1 MCHDLN
7 QDIKFTLSDLKSRW
21 IFHTFSVT
29 IFLISVLQHPSVSYL
44 IYPMCRNIK
53 KSDKLLFRTQLWNLD
68 FYLHLCNNVKCK
80 CLAWS
85 QCYLTLG
92 MKFSAKL
99 SSPKIL
105 PFQKCK
111 IEKRWS
117 TRFLAN
123 LSHLE
128 AFSPS
133 QRISALL
140 NPRQAASCPNI
151 SPVFLHHLTW
161 IMKYENKKYMTYY

>member
-7 QDIKFTLSDLKSRW
+7 QDITFTLSDLKSRW

-44 IYPMCRNIK
+44 IYPMCGNIK

-80 CLAWS
+80 YLARS

-92 MKFSAKL
+92 IKFLAKL
-99 SSPKIL
+99 SSPKN
-105 PFQKCK
+105 FTFSKMQNRKEVKHK
-111 IEKRWS
+111 IPGKS
-117 TRFLAN
+117 
-123 LSHLE
+123 
-128 AFSPS
+128 FSPRS
-133 QRISALL
+133 LLTFSADLSSPQSTASCLLSKHFPRIS
-140 NPRQAASCPNI
+140 
-151 SPVFLHHLTW
+151 SPPHLDNE
-161 IMKYENKKYMTYY
+161 IRK